1 MGPAQKV
8 PTKLEVQVYLEK
20 WEIDTANRMLST
32 NNGNNTNDE
41 NILVLS
47 FCPVYCLRVVK
58 KNTIGDNSLVALI
71 TFTKILFVH
80 VLDMTLYLTIIR
92 GKK

>member
-1 MGPAQKV
+1 MGRAHKV
-8 PTKLEVQVYLEK
+8 PTKLEVLVYLEK
-20 WEIDTANRMLST
+20 WEIDPNNRMLSR
-32 NNGNNTNDE
+32 NNRNNTNDE

-58 KNTIGDNSLVALI
+58 KDTIGDNSLVTLV

-80 VLDMTLYLTIIR
+80 VLDMT
-92 GKK
+92 